1 MLVKVLSHALAS
13 GVDYEKTLK
22 ARRNLSVLGIVLG
35 LVVLVIVNLWKPE
48 ADLAFEDFFK
58 GVYTGTG
65 IGLMLFSALFW
76 VKVRKLLKD
85 PELQKKTRIQEQDE
99 RQTLIAMKTSSSALL
114 ILIGLEYFA
123 LLLSGM
129 FNATVFFT
137 LLAVLIAVLVVMI
150 GCKRLLQP
158 PDLEVIH
165 MGKCEKRAW
174 PLTLGLL
181 VNAVALVIHGLIENL
196 PEGLFILMEL
206 AAIVLMLWGIVETR
220 RRAGL

>member
-1 MLVKVLSHALAS
+1 MFVKVLSHALAS

-48 ADLAFEDFFK
+48 ADLAFADFLK

-150 GCKRLLQP
+150 GCKLYYS
-158 PDLEVIH
+158 
-165 MGKCEKRAW
+165 
-174 PLTLGLL
+174 
-181 VNAVALVIHGLIENL
+181 
-196 PEGLFILMEL
+196 
-206 AAIVLMLWGIVETR
+206 R
-220 RRAGL
+220 RI

>member
-48 ADLAFEDFFK
+48 ADLAFADFLK

-137 LLAVLIAVLVVMI
+137 LLTVLIAVLVVMI
-150 GCKRLLQP
+150 GCKLYYS
-158 PDLEVIH
+158 
-165 MGKCEKRAW
+165 
-174 PLTLGLL
+174 
-181 VNAVALVIHGLIENL
+181 
-196 PEGLFILMEL
+196 
-206 AAIVLMLWGIVETR
+206 R
-220 RRAGL
+220 RI

>member
-22 ARRNLSVLGIVLG
+22 TRRNLSVLGIVLG

-48 ADLAFEDFFK
+48 ADLAFADFLK

-65 IGLMLFSALFW
+65 IGVVLFSALFW

-150 GCKRLLQP
+150 GCKLYYS
-158 PDLEVIH
+158 
-165 MGKCEKRAW
+165 
-174 PLTLGLL
+174 
-181 VNAVALVIHGLIENL
+181 
-196 PEGLFILMEL
+196 
-206 AAIVLMLWGIVETR
+206 R
-220 RRAGL
+220 RI

>member
-13 GVDYEKTLK
+13 GVAYEKTLK

-48 ADLAFEDFFK
+48 ADLAFADFLK

-150 GCKRLLQP
+150 GCKLYYS
-158 PDLEVIH
+158 
-165 MGKCEKRAW
+165 
-174 PLTLGLL
+174 
-181 VNAVALVIHGLIENL
+181 
-196 PEGLFILMEL
+196 
-206 AAIVLMLWGIVETR
+206 R
-220 RRAGL
+220 RI

>member
-48 ADLAFEDFFK
+48 ADLAFADFLK

-137 LLAVLIAVLVVMI
+137 LLAVLVAVLVVMI
-150 GCKRLLQP
+150 GCKLYYS
-158 PDLEVIH
+158 
-165 MGKCEKRAW
+165 
-174 PLTLGLL
+174 
-181 VNAVALVIHGLIENL
+181 
-196 PEGLFILMEL
+196 
-206 AAIVLMLWGIVETR
+206 R
-220 RRAGL
+220 RI

>member
-48 ADLAFEDFFK
+48 ADLAFADFLK

-150 GCKRLLQP
+150 GCKLYYSR
-158 PDLEVIH
+158 
-165 MGKCEKRAW
+165 R
-174 PLTLGLL
+174 
-181 VNAVALVIHGLIENL
+181 IE
-196 PEGLFILMEL
+196 
-206 AAIVLMLWGIVETR
+206 R
-220 RRAGL
+220 

>member
-22 ARRNLSVLGIVLG
+22 ARRNLSVLGMVLG
-35 LVVLVIVNLWKPE
+35 LVVLVIVNLWTPD
-48 ADLAFEDFFK
+48 ADLTFADFLK

-137 LLAVLIAVLVVMI
+137 LLAVLSAVLVVMI
-150 GCKRLLQP
+150 GCKLYYS
-158 PDLEVIH
+158 
-165 MGKCEKRAW
+165 
-174 PLTLGLL
+174 
-181 VNAVALVIHGLIENL
+181 
-196 PEGLFILMEL
+196 
-206 AAIVLMLWGIVETR
+206 R
-220 RRAGL
+220 RI

>member
-48 ADLAFEDFFK
+48 ADLAFADFLK

-150 GCKRLLQP
+150 GCKLYYS
-158 PDLEVIH
+158 
-165 MGKCEKRAW
+165 
-174 PLTLGLL
+174 
-181 VNAVALVIHGLIENL
+181 
-196 PEGLFILMEL
+196 
-206 AAIVLMLWGIVETR
+206 R
-220 RRAGL
+220 RI

>member
-1 MLVKVLSHALAS
+1 
-13 GVDYEKTLK
+13 
-22 ARRNLSVLGIVLG
+22 
-35 LVVLVIVNLWKPE
+35 
-48 ADLAFEDFFK
+48 
-58 GVYTGTG
+58 
-65 IGLMLFSALFW
+65 MLFSGLFW
-76 VKVRKLLKD
+76 VKVKNLLKD

-99 RQTLIAMKTSSSALL
+99 RQTLIAMKTCSSALM

-129 FNATVFFT
+129 FNATVFFR

-150 GCKRLLQP
+150 LQP
-158 PDLEVIH
+158 PDLEVIR

-181 VNAVALVIHGLIENL
+181 VNAVALAVHGLIENL

-206 AAIVLMLWGIVETR
+206 AAIVLILWGIVETR

>member
-13 GVDYEKTLK
+13 GADYEKTLK
-22 ARRNLSVLGIVLG
+22 TRRNLSVLGMVLG
-35 LVVLVIVNLWKPE
+35 LVGLVIVNLWTPD
-48 ADLAFEDFFK
+48 ADLTFADFLK

-76 VKVRKLLKD
+76 VKVRNLLKN

-99 RQTLIAMKTSSSALL
+99 RQTLIAMKTCSSALM

-150 GCKRLLQP
+150 GCKLYYS
-158 PDLEVIH
+158 
-165 MGKCEKRAW
+165 
-174 PLTLGLL
+174 
-181 VNAVALVIHGLIENL
+181 
-196 PEGLFILMEL
+196 
-206 AAIVLMLWGIVETR
+206 R
-220 RRAGL
+220 RI

>member
-13 GVDYEKTLK
+13 GADYEKTLK
-22 ARRNLSVLGIVLG
+22 TRRNLSVLGMVLG
-35 LVVLVIVNLWKPE
+35 LVVLVIVNLWTPD
-48 ADLAFEDFFK
+48 ADLTFADFLK

-76 VKVRKLLKD
+76 VKN

-99 RQTLIAMKTSSSALL
+99 RQTLIAMKTCSSALM

-150 GCKRLLQP
+150 GCKLYYS
-158 PDLEVIH
+158 
-165 MGKCEKRAW
+165 
-174 PLTLGLL
+174 
-181 VNAVALVIHGLIENL
+181 
-196 PEGLFILMEL
+196 
-206 AAIVLMLWGIVETR
+206 R
-220 RRAGL
+220 RI

>member
-48 ADLAFEDFFK
+48 ADLAFADFLK

-129 FNATVFFT
+129 FHATVFFT

-150 GCKRLLQP
+150 GCKLYY
-158 PDLEVIH
+158 I
-165 MGKCEKRAW
+165 
-174 PLTLGLL
+174 
-181 VNAVALVIHGLIENL
+181 
-196 PEGLFILMEL
+196 
-206 AAIVLMLWGIVETR
+206 R
-220 RRAGL
+220 RI

>member
-48 ADLAFEDFFK
+48 ADLAFADFLK

-150 GCKRLLQP
+150 SCKLYYS
-158 PDLEVIH
+158 
-165 MGKCEKRAW
+165 
-174 PLTLGLL
+174 
-181 VNAVALVIHGLIENL
+181 
-196 PEGLFILMEL
+196 
-206 AAIVLMLWGIVETR
+206 R
-220 RRAGL
+220 RI

>member
-48 ADLAFEDFFK
+48 ADLAFADFLK

-129 FNATVFFT
+129 FNATIFFT
-137 LLAVLIAVLVVMI
+137 LLAVLSAVLVVMI
-150 GCKRLLQP
+150 GCKLYYS
-158 PDLEVIH
+158 
-165 MGKCEKRAW
+165 
-174 PLTLGLL
+174 
-181 VNAVALVIHGLIENL
+181 
-196 PEGLFILMEL
+196 
-206 AAIVLMLWGIVETR
+206 R
-220 RRAGL
+220 RI

>member
-22 ARRNLSVLGIVLG
+22 ARRTLSVLGIVLG

-48 ADLAFEDFFK
+48 ADLAFADFLK

-150 GCKRLLQP
+150 GCKLYYS
-158 PDLEVIH
+158 
-165 MGKCEKRAW
+165 
-174 PLTLGLL
+174 
-181 VNAVALVIHGLIENL
+181 
-196 PEGLFILMEL
+196 
-206 AAIVLMLWGIVETR
+206 R
-220 RRAGL
+220 RI

>member
-48 ADLAFEDFFK
+48 ADLSFADFLK

-150 GCKRLLQP
+150 GCKLYYS
-158 PDLEVIH
+158 
-165 MGKCEKRAW
+165 
-174 PLTLGLL
+174 
-181 VNAVALVIHGLIENL
+181 
-196 PEGLFILMEL
+196 
-206 AAIVLMLWGIVETR
+206 R
-220 RRAGL
+220 RI